1 MEVGAVLTGVND
13 STMVHI
19 VETKE
24 DLLYNLANEMLWDAV
39 WLVTLDQ
46 VGKVFTE
53 DFENNA
59 DVGEVGACM
68 TKVI

>member
-1 MEVGAVLTGVND
+1 MLTGVND

-39 WLVTLDQ
+39 TLDQ
-46 VGKVFTE
+46 VGKIFTE